1 MFGLQRT
8 LVATSWDVSGRGVGV
23 GEGCFLGN
31 AHPGERGAGGC
42 GKRWDAGVYC
52 VAIARFPSPPRGVL
66 AVATH
71 YQRVGPRA
79 PVNVAMTDRGGMGW
93 LTGRDSG
100 AEGAGCLTM

>member
-1 MFGLQRT
+1 VG
-8 LVATSWDVSGRGVGV
+8 GRGVGV

-42 GKRWDAGVYC
+42 GKRWNAGVYC

-71 YQRVGPRA
+71 HQRVGPRA
-79 PVNVAMTDRGGMGW
+79 PVNVAMTDRGCMGW
-93 LTGRDSG
+93 LTGRDFG